1 MYSWGWGSKG
11 TRISSLILHQTHY
24 SQLRRRLRKNGKCHI
39 PFSRFPLLLI
49 SWVSATKLE
58 GIKFNSLK
66 TRRVCAALRG
76 EYCFYSNHLDIVKDS
91 MAKMWEGLEKWKRDW
106 EASRGW
112 FDHSLW
118 LTTLS
123 STLLGPLM
131 ILLLLITLGPCLLS
145 RLLQDIKQ
153 RLGTIQLMVMRGQ
166 YQILESERVLEW
178 WIHDWL
184 PR

>member
-1 MYSWGWGSKG
+1 MENAISHFQDSLS
-11 TRISSLILHQTHY
+11 SSLAELVLQNWRVLNLILLQGG
-24 SQLRRRLRKNGKCHI
+24 L
-39 PFSRFPLLLI
+39 
-49 SWVSATKLE
+49 
-58 GIKFNSLK
+58 
-66 TRRVCAALRG
+66 CAALRG

-91 MAKMWEGLEKWKRDW
+91 MAKMWEGLEKWKRDR